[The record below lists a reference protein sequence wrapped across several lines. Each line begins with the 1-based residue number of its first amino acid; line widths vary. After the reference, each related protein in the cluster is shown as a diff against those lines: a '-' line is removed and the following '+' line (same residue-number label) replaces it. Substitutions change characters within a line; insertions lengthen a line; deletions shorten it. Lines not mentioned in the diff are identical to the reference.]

1 MHIGTLELGLTI
13 HAAASLKDR
22 RRTVTSLKQRV
33 RNRFNAGVADL
44 DDDPSPSYARIG
56 IVCVANDPRRLDAQL
71 RSIVEFVEALHLDL
85 EVMHD
90 HIDIIQ
96 L

>member
-1 MHIGTLELGLTI
+1 M
-13 HAAASLKDR
+13 
-22 RRTVTSLKQRV
+22 
-33 RNRFNAGVADL
+33 ADL